1 VVESEIYSGG
11 CELIEPLAEGGGQYL
26 CCSWLCEALSL
37 SVKCWLCCAASELLD
52 CVDAGGS

>member
-1 VVESEIYSGG
+1 
-11 CELIEPLAEGGGQYL
+11 
-26 CCSWLCEALSL
+26 LCEALSL